1 MGEFDTV
8 VGVLLLGLFFNTYLY
23 GICTYQFVVY
33 IQAKFKDSL
42 WIRFPFHLNL
52 KSVVSRT
59 FFRFIVWSLFI
70 SDTIHSAVAIYA
82 GWDTCVTN
90 YANPAALT
98 YVGWTI
104 PFTAV
109 ATAFTAILTQI
120 FLGHRVFL
128 LTHNK
133 LLFALIA
140 VLSVL
145 GFMFGCIAGIK
156 SGLINEVA
164 KFAPLAPYVTAW
176 LAFQTSADLLI
187 TLCLTVALTRS
198 KTGFKTTDTIINRL
212 IGGAIR
218 TGLFASIFALADL
231 FSFLLHRNTNLYA
244 MFAYPIGR
252 IYTNTLL
259 NTLNSRNSMK
269 LQETNMRMSTRNA
282 VSTTQ
287 ISSAS
292 VYIRKD
298 VVTDSMNMDD
308 RSEVEVP
315 QAAEYVFDMGVQF
328 GSFNSIC
335 ETAALVICPLVGTD
349 TGIDPSCYSRNV
361 DVGGTLIF
369 QPSTC
374 FVHIVAIIM
383 TAIMILHI
391 RSKYT
396 AVGRKEIVTFF
407 WMYAFIELLA
417 IFLDSG
423 IIPTSNVVYTWFAA
437 IYTGLVA
444 AAYAC
449 LLINGFVG
457 FQFAEDG
464 TPLSLWFLRISC
476 LVVFAV
482 SFFVA
487 IATFKKFA
495 GFNYTKPIGLWIIYI
510 LWPLLCVA
518 IYVVSQLVLV
528 FRTLDDRW
536 AVGGIVF
543 GCLFFAAAQ
552 VLLFAFSVT
561 ICNAIKHY
569 IDGLFFFTLCMLLS
583 VMMVYKYWDSITR
596 EDLEF
601 SVGSK
606 AAVWEVKDP
615 LLAGG
620 GSGPEYGGPGTH
632 YPGTAH
638 HNYSEEDTASN
649 YHGGAPAS
657 LVGGVSGAQLYGGG
671 PQAQGYNPYQQQ
683 QQRRAYPPNQQA
695 Y

>member
-1 MGEFDTV
+1 
-8 VGVLLLGLFFNTYLY
+8 
-23 GICTYQFVVY
+23 
-33 IQAKFKDSL
+33 
-42 WIRFPFHLNL
+42 
-52 KSVVSRT
+52 
-59 FFRFIVWSLFI
+59 
-70 SDTIHSAVAIYA
+70 
-82 GWDTCVTN
+82 
-90 YANPAALT
+90 
-98 YVGWTI
+98 
-104 PFTAV
+104 
-109 ATAFTAILTQI
+109 
-120 FLGHRVFL
+120 
-128 LTHNK
+128 
-133 LLFALIA
+133 
-140 VLSVL
+140 
-145 GFMFGCIAGIK
+145 
-156 SGLINEVA
+156 
-164 KFAPLAPYVTAW
+164 
-176 LAFQTSADLLI
+176 
-187 TLCLTVALTRS
+187 
-198 KTGFKTTDTIINRL
+198 
-212 IGGAIR
+212 
-218 TGLFASIFALADL
+218 
-231 FSFLLHRNTNLYA
+231 
-244 MFAYPIGR
+244 
-252 IYTNTLL
+252 
-259 NTLNSRNSMK
+259 
-269 LQETNMRMSTRNA
+269 
-282 VSTTQ
+282 
-287 ISSAS
+287 
-292 VYIRKD
+292 
-298 VVTDSMNMDD
+298 
-308 RSEVEVP
+308 
-315 QAAEYVFDMGVQF
+315 MGVQF

-349 TGIDPSCYSRNV
+349 QGIEPSCYSRNV

-407 WMYAFIELLA
+407 WLYAFIELLA

-423 IIPTSNVVYTWFAA
+423 IIPTSNVVYMWFAT

-449 LLINGFVG
+449 ILINGFVG

-464 TPLSLWFLRISC
+464 TPLSLWLLRISC

-482 SFFVA
+482 GFFVA

-510 LWPLLCVA
+510 LWPILCTA

-536 AVGGIVF
+536 PIGDIVF
-543 GCLFFAAAQ
+543 GAAFFAAAQ
-552 VLLFAFSVT
+552 VLLFGFSVT

-615 LLAGG
+615 LLAGSG
-620 GSGPEYGGPGTH
+620 GAGGNLDYNYTGNYNNGAP
-632 YPGTAH
+632 Y
-638 HNYSEEDTASN
+638 NYSEEDTASN

-657 LVGGVSGAQLYGGG
+657 LVGGVSGGQLYGGAA
-671 PQAQGYNPYQQQ
+671 PGYNPYQQQ
-683 QQRRAYPPNQQA
+683 QQRGRGYPPNSERG